1 MFVLNAGKC
10 QLKEPWAG
18 AVTRLLGVKLSTAAA
33 SAAAAPRRRNSQRQ
47 QQQQQAAGIAPAA
60 VPSLDALSVAADASW
75 SSNSAAETL
84 GTSNTPG
91 AYSMSVTSPAGYAMG
106 DASVTPGAYA
116 MIVTDNT
123 PGAYALSAGVIT
135 PGGYAMGITSVT
147 PGGYALG
154 GASVTP
160 GGYTLGDTAAA
171 MEAEAK
177 DLDEFMNE
185 VIEIINSDM
194 PMTEEPAGEFHVNFT
209 MLKVHTHPC
218 S

>member
-60 VPSLDALSVAADASW
+60 VPSLDALSVAADASR

-91 AYSMSVTSPAGYAMG
+91 AYSMSVTSPTGYAMG

-116 MIVTDNT
+116 MIVTDST

-147 PGGYALG
+147 PGGYT
-154 GASVTP
+154 V
-160 GGYTLGDTAAA
+160 GDTAAA

-185 VIEIINSDM
+185 VNEIINSDM

-209 MLKVHTHPC
+209 MLKVHTHPW